1 MPLTRVVIDQNNFFL
16 FFCFEYK
23 ILASFTNE
31 TNSF

>member
-1 MPLTRVVIDQNNFFL
+1 MPLPDAGTDQNNFFL

-23 ILASFTNE
+23 ILASLTNE